1 MSAHARLGP
10 SSAEAWMTCPG
21 YPNAVEGLHDPT
33 SEYAAEGTAAHAIA
47 DDCLFMG
54 LDAADMI
61 GSFLTIEEKDENDNV
76 VQSFRFEWTEEDAEQ
91 LQYGL
96 DEIRA
101 FEGEFFGE
109 HRVDLSEVYGVP
121 GQFGT
126 LDRGVVGKDLIVV
139 GDLKWG
145 RGIPVSPVENK
156 QLMIYALG
164 FWYNIARHRTKAK
177 DFLFIIDQPRCPGGG
192 GHWRCTLDEL
202 LAFRDELRIAAPK
215 TLDPN
220 APRVASEKGC
230 FWCRRR
236 QQPPS
241 EPGAVS
247 GCKTYDEFVL
257 EAVGSKFD
265 EIDEDRM
272 FGDHIPLASY
282 DELGAARRTYI
293 VKNRKMIEK
302 WLEGLHAAVI
312 QDGLN
317 GESIP
322 GLKVVDGRKGRR
334 TWVDEKKADAFL
346 AQQLGED
353 RFTIKL
359 KSVAQAVK
367 AIPADRRHLLADS
380 DLFIEGTPKPVLV
393 DEKDARPAKKTVDEK
408 FEDVESDTL

>member
-1 MSAHARLGP
+1 
-10 SSAEAWMTCPG
+10 MTCPG
-21 YPNAVEGLHDPT
+21 YPNAVEGLEDPT
-33 SEYAAEGTAAHAIA
+33 SEYAAEGTAAHAIS
-47 DDCLFMG
+47 DDCLALG
-54 LDAADMI
+54 LNADDFI
-61 GSFLTIEEKDENDNV
+61 GSKLTVNERDEDGNV
-76 VQSFRFEWTEEDAEQ
+76 TQSFTFEWTEEDAEQ

-109 HRVDLSEVYGVP
+109 HRVDLSEVYGVE

-164 FWYNIARHRTKAK
+164 FWHNIARHRTKAK

-192 GHWRCTLDEL
+192 GHWRCTLDDL
-202 LAFRDELRIAAPK
+202 LAFREKLREAAPK

-220 APRVASEKGC
+220 APRIASEKGC

-236 QQPPS
+236 HQPPT

-257 EAVGSKFD
+257 DAIGSKFD
-265 EIDEDRM
+265 DIDEGRM
-272 FGDHIPLASY
+272 FGEHIPLAQY
-282 DELGAARRTYI
+282 DEMAANRRTYI

-317 GESIP
+317 GEEIP
-322 GLKVVDGRKGRR
+322 GLKVVDGRRGRR

-367 AIPADRRHLLADS
+367 SMPPDRRHLLADSS

-408 FEDVESDTL
+408 FDDAESDTL